1 MKQSRNA
8 KLRRDAMF
16 SGHKSDRKN
25 ESCEG
30 WKSSWLQNHTAA
42 ELWKAPLKVT
52 QALLRAGSA
61 KPNCPGP
68 CTFKFWTPPMV
79 VTPPHLWTTCSGVW
93 PLSQCNQNKGVSLP
107 LQSEALPHALSLTTP
122 ERSLSASFTIEKI
135 PKTFSSLHCAVPAPS
150 ASPHSTGTPNTWWLW
165 WPLAGLPAEHPCLKL
180 RSPEVD
186 TALQR
191 KSRPAGKALPRAA
204 PEAFGSKRT
213 LLAHGQHGVHQDPP
227 KPFAQSCFP
236 VAQPCSLRSSQ
247 LSSFYFKMQQ

>member
-1 MKQSRNA
+1 MQSSEGMPCFLDINQTGKMNHVKDERA
-8 KLRRDAMF
+8 ADYRITQQLS
-16 SGHKSDRKN
+16 SGRHL
-25 ESCEG
+25 
-30 WKSSWLQNHTAA
+30 WKSPKLYSEQSQLNQIAQGHVHSSSEHHQWWSLHHIYGQ
-42 ELWKAPLKVT
+42 P
-52 QALLRAGSA
+52 ALVSDHSHNVI
-61 KPNCPGP
+61 K
-68 CTFKFWTPPMV
+68 
-79 VTPPHLWTTCSGVW
+79 
-93 PLSQCNQNKGVSLP
+93 NKGVSLP

-135 PKTFSSLHCAVPAPS
+135 PKTFSSLRCAVPACS
-150 ASPHSTGTPNTWWLW
+150 ASPHSTSTPNTWWLW